1 MQIKEFLEKV
11 CYEIKYKPIQKE
23 IAEELKNHIEEIKQ
37 EQIKKGIEEN
47 KAEEIAVKQMGEPIE
62 IGKKLNKIHKPRL
75 DWSLILLVISLIA
88 FGILVSFIKT
98 QMILTDG
105 NEINYFLK
113 TIIYLGIGV
122 SLGIGIYFFD
132 YRKLTKYSNYIY
144 AVATIIT
151 ILGLTVM
158 CGYINGKAYLKI
170 FNISISIESVAIPL
184 YIIAFAGFINKYD
197 KNNIFEFCEI
207 IINKDFTKILTLS
220 IISILLLMY
229 IPSLSSCIILS
240 LIYII
245 LTTIGIIK
253 KSEKKKKYLIILYS
267 IISVLV
273 IVSIFEIFI
282 VHPYRLDRIT
292 AYIHPEKQADGA
304 GWIPLQ
310 QRLIL
315 NSAKPIGEA
324 EDLSNGLNI
333 FDEGTDYALVSIIAH
348 YGIIPAIA
356 IIAIILIFSTKILYN
371 SKVIKDNYGKFLII
385 GLGGYFIIESLINV
399 LMNFTI
405 GIQISSKIPFVS
417 YGGASL
423 VIDIICIALILAIY
437 RRKDIIRQW

>member
-1 MQIKEFLEKV
+1 MQIKDFIEKV
-11 CYEIKYKPIQKE
+11 CYEIKYKPIQNE
-23 IAEELKNHIEEIKQ
+23 ITEELKNHMEEIKQ

-47 KAEEIAVKQMGEPIE
+47 KAEDIAVKQMGEPIE
-62 IGKKLNKIHKPRL
+62 IGKKLNKIHKPRV
-75 DWSLILLVISLIA
+75 DWSLILLVISLIS

-98 QMILTDG
+98 QTILTDG
-105 NEINYFLK
+105 NEINYLIK
-113 TIIYLGIGV
+113 TIIYLGIGIL
-122 SLGIGIYFFD
+122 LGIGIYFFD
-132 YRKLTKYSNYIY
+132 YRKIKKYSNYIY
-144 AVATIIT
+144 AFATIIT

-158 CGYINGKAYLKI
+158 CGYINGKAYLQI
-170 FNISISIESVAIPL
+170 FNITISIESIVVPL

-197 KNNIFEFCEI
+197 KNNTFEFCEI
-207 IINKDFTKILTLS
+207 IINKDFIKIFTLS
-220 IISILLLMY
+220 IISVLLLMY

-267 IISVLV
+267 IITVLV
-273 IVSIFEIFI
+273 IICIFKIFI
-282 VHPYRLDRIT
+282 QYPYIQNRIT
-292 AYIHPEKQADGA
+292 AYIYPEKDVYGS
-304 GWIPLQ
+304 GWFPLQ

-324 EDLSNGLNI
+324 EDLSNVLDI

-356 IIAIILIFSTKILYN
+356 IISIILIFSTKILYN
-371 SKVIKDNYGKFLII
+371 SKIIKDNYGKFIMI
-385 GLGGYFIIESLINV
+385 GLGGYFIIESLINI
-399 LMNFTI
+399 LMNLTI

-417 YGGASL
+417 YGGLSL
-423 VIDIICIALILAIY
+423 VVDIVCIALILAIY
-437 RRKDIIRQW
+437 RRKDIIRY